1 VKFGEN
7 KWRARLPGAAAWFAS
22 DASSTRGHGV
32 MSPPLAM
39 SQVSSPGVK
48 LYVSAAMLPVGVGVH
63 AF

>member
-39 SQVSSPGVK
+39 SQVSRP
-48 LYVSAAMLPVGVGVH
+48 A
-63 AF
+63 